1 VVGDVLASSLHS
13 AIDTGSGAGDEI
25 RMNWQGS
32 GNEERILS
40 AELEVPGPVLLDQVS
55 HQIRIVDAGVM

>member
-1 VVGDVLASSLHS
+1 MEGDVLANSLHS
-13 AIDTGSGAGDEI
+13 AMDTGSGTGDEI
-25 RMNWQGS
+25 RMNWQGI
-32 GNEERILS
+32 GNEESILS